1 MSNATPTSLLHFHYL
16 LSLLCLLL
24 LPTKLQAQLSGS
36 VLDPSGIPAPNT
48 HLKLHNSSSNS
59 PISEALS
66 DSQGHFAF
74 DHLLPGTYHLSA
86 NSPSFFPVSVDFALT
101 ASEQKSL
108 TLQFTQL
115 AAVLQSITVVAS
127 SPSSLTPDPS
137 QTVVVHDQVLDA
149 NPGRPGAPIS
159 IPGLPIETASGGIKA
174 PQYFAP
180 GVAGDHGEP
189 IAQFFQVGNFLF
201 PNNLP
206 ANAHGNGYSDP
217 NFLIPAII
225 DAVTVDG
232 GAFNV
237 REGNHSVDLATT
249 YLPRQR
255 LNTFLQ
261 LTGDYRDIDLVAGW
275 CPKNPSTNAWLGA
288 EASYGNGFL
297 DRLEHRQQ
305 YKLNGYRQFKF
316 GGHELTL
323 FGLAYYGFSFVPGL
337 IPIEFPV
344 LNDTIDNHQLDRT
357 NNFLAAANDTWRL
370 ASKSQFNFAAFF
382 RDYSLTLRSNFG
394 DGLIQQ
400 SETRT
405 VVGGEVSFLQ
415 TFNQHL
421 AILAGVDLRRDAPR
435 NLNLGRATTPFPLSV
450 MAPGAGASASTLSP
464 TTTRTVDLGLQRE
477 ARSAPEDSVSFASL
491 TPSTSPTSFL
501 PVTANNLTLSFLEP
515 FVSADGA
522 LGKYIHYDVGLRE
535 EIIRMNNQDLL
546 APANSFDKLASL
558 ALPKATLTLFPS
570 APGFAP
576 SISLSYGE
584 AFHTEDPRIGSG
596 PSTGPPSLLST
607 SRAYQLR
614 FSKSVH
620 QFEANLTLRRT
631 SNSQELAKIDPDTGL
646 QENFGPSLNHVIV
659 VSVQRTFS
667 RSAFYISYAQ
677 ADARDR
683 LTGAPTPEAPRL
695 IWDAVASENHLPL
708 GLQARG
714 EFEFVRAKPLGDG
727 FIGVPVYETRGAL
740 IRPFAENKM
749 SLGLNFLIA
758 KGYTGQTTETL
769 PTQPAPCPI
778 ECVVGVPLKSYVA
791 LTYSYFFSH

>member
-1 MSNATPTSLLHFHYL
+1 
-16 LSLLCLLL
+16 
-24 LPTKLQAQLSGS
+24 
-36 VLDPSGIPAPNT
+36 
-48 HLKLHNSSSNS
+48 
-59 PISEALS
+59 
-66 DSQGHFAF
+66 
-74 DHLLPGTYHLSA
+74 
-86 NSPSFFPVSVDFALT
+86 
-101 ASEQKSL
+101 
-108 TLQFTQL
+108 
-115 AAVLQSITVVAS
+115 
-127 SPSSLTPDPS
+127 
-137 QTVVVHDQVLDA
+137 
-149 NPGRPGAPIS
+149 
-159 IPGLPIETASGGIKA
+159 
-174 PQYFAP
+174 
-180 GVAGDHGEP
+180 
-189 IAQFFQVGNFLF
+189 
-201 PNNLP
+201 
-206 ANAHGNGYSDP
+206 
-217 NFLIPAII
+217 LIPAII

-249 YLPRQR
+249 YVPRQR

-275 CPKNPSTNAWLGA
+275 SPKNPSTNAWLGA

-297 DRLEHRQQ
+297 DRLEHRRQ

-316 GGHELTL
+316 GRHELTL

-337 IPIEFPV
+337 IPIQFPV
-344 LNDTIDNHQLDRT
+344 PNDTIDNRQLDRT
-357 NNFLAAANDTWRL
+357 NNFLAAANDTWHL
-370 ASKSQFNFAAFF
+370 TPKSQFNFAAFF

-405 VVGGEVSFLQ
+405 VVGGEASFLQ

-421 AILAGVDLRRDAPR
+421 SILAGVDLRRDAPH
-435 NLNLGRATTPFPLSV
+435 NLDLDRATVPYSPSG
-450 MAPGAGASASTLSP
+450 PGI
-464 TTTRTVDLGLQRE
+464 
-477 ARSAPEDSVSFASL
+477 
-491 TPSTSPTSFL
+491 FL

-522 LGKYIHYDVGLRE
+522 LGKYIHYDVGLRQE
-535 EIIRMNNQDLL
+535 EVWMNNQDLL
-546 APANSFDKLASL
+546 TATNSFDKLASL
-558 ALPKATLTLFPS
+558 SLPKATLTFFPS

-576 SISLSYGE
+576 TISLSYGE
-584 AFHTEDPRIGSG
+584 GFHTEDPRIGSG
-596 PSTGPPSLLST
+596 ASTGPPSLLST

-614 FSKSVH
+614 FSKTVH
-620 QFEANLTLRRT
+620 QFETNLTLRRT

-646 QENFGPSLNHVIV
+646 QENLGPSVNHVIV

-677 ADARDR
+677 ADARDT

-769 PTQPAPCPI
+769 PTQPAPCPV

>member
-1 MSNATPTSLLHFHYL
+1 VLSPVAHRLLFL
-16 LSLLCLLL
+16 FLL
-24 LPTKLQAQLSGS
+24 LPTTLLAQSQISGT
-36 VLDPSGIPAPNT
+36 VLDPFGIPVPNA
-48 HLKLHNSSSNS
+48 HLKLQSDASSS
-59 PISEALS
+59 IADTLS
-66 DSQGHFAF
+66 NSQGLFTF
-74 DHLLPGTYHLSA
+74 SSLPPGNYRLTADSA
-86 NSPSFFPVSVDFALT
+86 SFTPITLTVSLALT
-101 ASEQKSL
+101 EQKSL

-217 NFLIPAII
+217 NFLIPATI

-249 YLPRQR
+249 YIPRQR
-255 LNTFLQ
+255 LHDFLQ
-261 LTGDYRDIDLVAGW
+261 ITGDDRDIDLVAGW
-275 CPKNPSTNAWLGA
+275 SPQNPSTNAWLGA

-305 YKLNGYRQFKF
+305 YKLNGYRQFKW
-316 GGHELTL
+316 GSHELTL
-323 FGLAYYGFSFVPGL
+323 LGLAYYGFSFVPGL
-337 IPIEFPV
+337 TPIQVHVP
-344 LNDTIDNHQLDRT
+344 NDTIDNRQLDRT
-357 NNFLAAANDTWRL
+357 NNFLAAANDIWHFTN
-370 ASKSQFNFAAFF
+370 KSQFNFAAFF

-405 VVGGEVSFLQ
+405 VVGGESSYLQ
-415 TFNQHL
+415 TIRPWL
-421 AILAGVDLRRDAPR
+421 SILAGIDLRRDAPR
-435 NLNLGRATTPFPLSV
+435 NLDLDRATIPYATGPAVFQPL
-450 MAPGAGASASTLSP
+450 A
-464 TTTRTVDLGLQRE
+464 
-477 ARSAPEDSVSFASL
+477 
-491 TPSTSPTSFL
+491 
-501 PVTANNLTLSFLEP
+501 ANNLTLSFVAP
-515 FVSADGA
+515 FLSADGA
-522 LGKYIHYDVGLRE
+522 LGQYIHYDVGLRQE
-535 EIIRMNNQDLL
+535 EVWMNNQDLL
-546 APANSFDKLASL
+546 IPANSFDKLASL
-558 ALPKATLTLFPS
+558 SLPKATLTFFPG
-570 APGFAP
+570 APDFAP
-576 SISLSYGE
+576 TISLSYGE

-596 PSTGPPSLLST
+596 PSTGPPSLLSP

-614 FSKSVH
+614 FSKTIH
-620 QFEANLTLRRT
+620 QFETSLTLRRT
-631 SNSQELAKIDPDTGL
+631 SNSQELGKIDPDTGL
-646 QENFGPSLNHVIV
+646 QEDFGPSVNHVIV

-667 RSAFYISYAQ
+667 HSAFYISYAQ
-677 ADARDR
+677 ADARDT

-695 IWDAVASENHLPL
+695 IWDAVASENRLAF

-714 EFEFVRAKPLGDG
+714 EFEFVRAKPVGDG
-727 FIGVPVYETRGAL
+727 LISVPVYETRGAV

-749 SLGLNFLIA
+749 SFGLNFLIA

-769 PTQPAPCPI
+769 PTQPAPCPV

-791 LTYSYFFSH
+791 LTYTYFFSH